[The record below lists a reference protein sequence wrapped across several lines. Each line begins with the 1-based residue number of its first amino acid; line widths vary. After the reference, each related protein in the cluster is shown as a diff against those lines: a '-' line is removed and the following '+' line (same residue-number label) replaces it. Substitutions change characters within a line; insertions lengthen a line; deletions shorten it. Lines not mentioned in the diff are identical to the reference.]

1 MTDTPS
7 TYQTRTR
14 RPRNV
19 TTRFSEA
26 EFAQL
31 STAATDANLALAD
44 WFRRTILDSLA
55 PANEPTIAVLLEEVQ
70 AIKLTLASTV
80 FPILS
85 GKRMTEEQSA
95 ALLRDCDAAKT
106 DAAKKVITTFR
117 ARKDRP

>member
-19 TTRFSEA
+19 TTRFSEV

-31 STAATDANLALAD
+31 SAAATDANLALAD

-55 PANEPTIAVLLEEVQ
+55 PKDEPTTTVLLEEIE

-85 GKRMTEEQSA
+85 GKRMPEEQSA

-106 DAAKKVITTFR
+106 DAAKKVLR
-117 ARKDRP
+117 AFTDRKDRP